1 MCVLCESL
9 FGLGE
14 YAPPLKREPCNDG
27 FACVPAQVLQ
37 RWMIF
42 QKRKWNLEFTM
53 ARPDAISAP
62 RRLHC
67 FCNEASGADANT
79 TTCNHPDLAAQHA
92 RCNMQE
98 LTAAWA

>member
-9 FGLGE
+9 LGLGE

-27 FACVPAQVLQ
+27 FACVSAQVLQ

-53 ARPDAISAP
+53 ARPRCHLS
-62 RRLHC
+62 
-67 FCNEASGADANT
+67 T
-79 TTCNHPDLAAQHA
+79 TKIALCLQ
-92 RCNMQE
+92 
-98 LTAAWA
+98 